1 MRYQSSSLGVLEVSP
16 VLLVIHLEGHMVLLE
31 NRVSQILMVNHRLPH
46 EMAIFGTPVYPIVT
60 DPCLNHDQMHI
71 PCDKTKTAQKHTHFH
86 QMRAPFRK
94 PLSESLRESGARL
107 SPRFFPIPKWQC

>member
-16 VLLVIHLEGHMVLLE
+16 VLLVIHLEGHIVLLE

-46 EMAIFGTPVYPIVT
+46 EMAIFGGTPVYPIVT

-71 PCDKTKTAQKHTHFH
+71 PCDNTKTAQKHQF
-86 QMRAPFRK
+86 P
-94 PLSESLRESGARL
+94 SNARTL
-107 SPRFFPIPKWQC
+107 QKTFE